1 MCTLMVQISSPQ
13 QPRQQQAQQNLCG
26 HMTLKLHLPCLLT
39 AVNNLRCC
47 SCAYNHY
54 HTRTLLISLFYIQ
67 CCCLGNRL
75 YKAMSI
81 LGRGEGRGLAYILLS
96 SVKSSTVN
104 FQLAVHELNF
114 KISQSNLQKANKTVH
129 KTVHK
134 TVSGPRK
141 TCSTI
146 ACEHLGVWLLR
157 SLNKNKNKTV

>member
-1 MCTLMVQISSPQ
+1 M
-13 QPRQQQAQQNLCG
+13 
-26 HMTLKLHLPCLLT
+26 H
-39 AVNNLRCC
+39 
-47 SCAYNHY
+47 
-54 HTRTLLISLFYIQ
+54 
-67 CCCLGNRL
+67 
-75 YKAMSI
+75 I
-81 LGRGEGRGLAYILLS
+81 LGRGEGACIYTTVHPKG